1 VHSSADELELL
12 TEQVDKY
19 LAMSLQIRTGDPL
32 VWWRE
37 HATDLPQLA
46 RFARKYLA
54 TPSSSVYSEGLFS
67 EYGNIYEEKRSRL
80 LPRRSCSFITTRAR
94 WRKRS

>member
-1 VHSSADELELL
+1 M

-19 LAMSLQIRTGDPL
+19 LGMALQIRTGDPL

-46 RFARKYLA
+46 RLARKYLA
-54 TPSSSVYSEGLFS
+54 TPSSSVYSERLFS

-80 LPRRSCSFITTRAR
+80 LPRTGEKILFLHHNLGRLEEEELDDF
-94 WRKRS
+94 